1 MHRFERE
8 ALKVRPANPFLE
20 HRTIRFQDVDA
31 AGIIFY
37 PRLIEYC
44 HDLLVAFFAANGQP
58 LDRALADKT
67 WGSPIRHAEADY
79 FRPLRFADRV
89 EVALVKAHV
98 EPSEVALGFRIAH
111 ASSPDEVCT
120 VVQSIHTF
128 VNLETFRRSDV
139 PPALHAAF
147 SQIGE

>member
-8 ALKVRPANPFLE
+8 TLKVRPANAFRE
-20 HRTIRFQDVDA
+20 DRTIRFQDVDA

-44 HDLLVAFFAANGQP
+44 HDLLVAFFAASGCP
-58 LDRALADKT
+58 LEKALKDKT

-98 EPSEVALGFRIAH
+98 EPSEVALGFRIARVS
-111 ASSPDEVCT
+111 ALDEPCT
-120 VVQSIHTF
+120 IVQSVHTF
-128 VNLETFRRSDV
+128 VNMETFRRSEV
-139 PPALHAAF
+139 PLQLRAAF
-147 SQIGE
+147 LQIGA